1 MGLLAIKGMKGCRKK
16 SLTNKYKLIQIALL
30 LSINIMRSE
39 DQRKTNLDSF
49 VHLNRKII
57 RQPPGE
63 EAMGN
68 QRRIISSTRM
78 EITGKILLRVLNL
91 KNRKNDP
98 CQIP

>member
-1 MGLLAIKGMKGCRKK
+1 
-16 SLTNKYKLIQIALL
+16 
-30 LSINIMRSE
+30 
-39 DQRKTNLDSF
+39 
-49 VHLNRKII
+49 
-57 RQPPGE
+57 
-63 EAMGN
+63 MGN